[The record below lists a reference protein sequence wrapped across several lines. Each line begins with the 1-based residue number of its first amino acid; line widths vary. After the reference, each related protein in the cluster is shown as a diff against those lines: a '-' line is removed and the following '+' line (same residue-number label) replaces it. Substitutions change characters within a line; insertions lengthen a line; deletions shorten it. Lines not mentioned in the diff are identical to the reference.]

1 MSEISGF
8 VERRKHPRVTISS
21 GTAALLTN
29 SEVRMGKIVDLSM
42 GGVGFSYTAKT
53 DEEGPVTGEHSR
65 IDLLM
70 HDSDFYIEKVPC
82 RIISDFTVHNRL
94 SLDHKSLHRCGIAFE
109 KLTPAQK
116 AQLEYQIQINSSE
129 AVAKSEHLEKEL
141 KKSEEKYRIILESI
155 EEGYFEVDI
164 TGNITFFNSSMQK
177 MVGYRPEELLGL
189 SYRSFTNAET
199 ARRVFRAYNK
209 AYRTGVLPVPFDWEL
224 LKKNGEKIHVET
236 SLAFIRN
243 AEDQIIGFRGIAR
256 DVSMRKKI
264 ERELLYM
271 ASHDHLTGL
280 YNRGALFERLRETIA
295 YAKRFNLKCALLFLD
310 LDNFKSV
317 NDTYGHE
324 SGDFLLKEAAV
335 RLLSVLRETD
345 YICRHGGDEF
355 TIILSNPENM
365 NPVRVAEKVIQR
377 ISDPYYIKSHQIDF
391 ITTSVGISIYPD
403 DGADVDTLVKHADKA
418 MYKAKKRKNRYICF
432 NKGKFTK
439 KLDLEFN

>member
-1 MSEISGF
+1 M
-8 VERRKHPRVTISS
+8 
-21 GTAALLTN
+21 
-29 SEVRMGKIVDLSM
+29 
-42 GGVGFSYTAKT
+42 VGF
-53 DEEGPVTGEHSR
+53 
-65 IDLLM
+65 
-70 HDSDFYIEKVPC
+70 
-82 RIISDFTVHNRL
+82 
-94 SLDHKSLHRCGIAFE
+94 
-109 KLTPAQK
+109 PA
-116 AQLEYQIQINSSE
+116 
-129 AVAKSEHLEKEL
+129 
-141 KKSEEKYRIILESI
+141 
-155 EEGYFEVDI
+155 
-164 TGNITFFNSSMQK
+164 
-177 MVGYRPEELLGL
+177 EELLGV
-189 SYRSFTNAET
+189 SYRSFTDDAT

-224 LKKNGEKIHVET
+224 VKKNGERIHVET
-236 SLAFIRN
+236 SLAFIKN
-243 AEDQIIGFRGIAR
+243 AEDKIIGFRGIAR

-280 YNRGALFERLRETIA
+280 YNRGALFERLRETLA

-324 SGDFLLKEAAV
+324 AGDHLLKEAAT
-335 RLLSVLRETD
+335 RLIAVLRETD

-365 NPVRVAEKVIQR
+365 NPMRVAEKVIQT
-377 ISDPYYIKSHQIDF
+377 ISDPYYIKAHQIDC
-391 ITTSVGISIYPD
+391 ITTSVGISVYHN

-439 KLDLEFN
+439 KLEI